1 MFSQTGDITTFNET
15 KLYWIKFEFL
25 ITLFWIFG
33 FPNNIESTF
42 FSVNWEGESQQ
53 STISLIEIVKFNQ
66 T

>member
-25 ITLFWIFG
+25 ITLFWIFA

-53 STISLIEIVKFNQ
+53 STISLKEIVKFNQ

>member
-53 STISLIEIVKFNQ
+53 STISLKEIVKFNQ